1 MPAGTVKLH
10 RVIRTKPEKI
20 YRAFLDAAAMTKWLP
35 PYGFTCTVLHLDA
48 KVGGTF
54 KMSFKNFSTGNSHS
68 FAGEYLELVPGELI
82 RYTDKFDDPNLP
94 GELQVTVSLKAV
106 VCGTELSVVQSGIP
120 EVIPVEMCYLGWQ
133 ESLAQLAHL
142 VEPEIAG

>member
-54 KMSFKNFSTGNSHS
+54 KMSDRK
-68 FAGEYLELVPGELI
+68 
-82 RYTDKFDDPNLP
+82 
-94 GELQVTVSLKAV
+94 
-106 VCGTELSVVQSGIP
+106 SVV
-120 EVIPVEMCYLGWQ
+120 
-133 ESLAQLAHL
+133 
-142 VEPEIAG
+142 